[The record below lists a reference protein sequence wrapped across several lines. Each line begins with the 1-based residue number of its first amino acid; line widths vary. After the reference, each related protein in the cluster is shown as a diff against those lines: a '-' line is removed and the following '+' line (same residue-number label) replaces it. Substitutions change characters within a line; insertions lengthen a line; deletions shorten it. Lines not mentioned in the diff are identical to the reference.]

1 MSELE
6 HKRLKMELLKAS
18 AAKAELEY
26 KVEERRRDIAR
37 IEDHIR
43 LQEEREKQILAE
55 IEALENKGE

>member
-6 HKRLKMELLKAS
+6 YKRLKMELLKAS

-37 IEDHIR
+37 IENHIK
-43 LQEEREKQILAE
+43 LQEEREEQLQAE
-55 IEALENKGE
+55 IKALEDKGE

>member
-6 HKRLKMELLKAS
+6 HKRLKMELLKAG

-26 KVEERRRDIAR
+26 KAEERRRDIVR

-43 LQEEREKQILAE
+43 LQEEREKQLRAE